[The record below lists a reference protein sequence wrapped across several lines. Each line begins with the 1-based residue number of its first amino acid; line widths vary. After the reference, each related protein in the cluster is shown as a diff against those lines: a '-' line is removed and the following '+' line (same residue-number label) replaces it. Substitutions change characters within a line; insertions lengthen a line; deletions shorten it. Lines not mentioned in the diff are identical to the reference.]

1 MRVRPVLRA
10 LGRARL
16 PAEDRQVLRA
26 LIRQAIR
33 TPLDD
38 GDPPP
43 PLCASVQRAYS
54 RLSADGQR
62 SFLTLLAEHLDVD
75 DQAVVGAASMLV
87 MSHTDDARIQAH
99 DAMRH
104 ALTPLH
110 ESVFHA
116 ISRQPGGLPFLIS
129 LRSDVL
135 KALAEGRRRSGGL
148 LDGRQMLSS
157 STMVEQGAAST
168 TELPPSRLYSER
180 TTHLTSLN
188 ASLIRLLSNV
198 FDKGNLDLMHITWN
212 GSPAAVL
219 DKLIRNE
226 RVHAMKGWDDLR
238 ARLGHRRHV
247 FALCHPRMPLEPLV
261 FVQVALCDRIPNRL
275 VDVMPHRHDL
285 VETELR
291 IGEQGEDEKTS
302 FSVANPNTN
311 ESTPCV
317 AVFYSISAP
326 FDGLRGV
333 PLGRYYRGQGSPHI
347 WSWWPHAFSTHALAA
362 QAALNLTDHHWPSP
376 SHSEPPYRE
385 LLGRVLGQ
393 LQRNEPSLTA
403 FVTLSPVPGF
413 SRWLRE
419 RWEQRAE
426 SLMGGSKW
434 TEEGSQCGT
443 AKRPNY
449 HEGNEDERRE
459 QQLLDSLESALHNA
473 QLPFDALFTT
483 TLLKTVA
490 DSITTAPVPP
500 RGQCLKTEPPHDKEK
515 SSTSYSIAPW
525 SLGQGPNIESLSS
538 TRGPMVGDPAGI
550 ELRGWL
556 MVIVVHYLLRTHGRA
571 RDPVANFHLRNGAQ
585 LAHIH
590 WGANCANYALAQSS
604 GIMVSYQYEPTA
616 LLANRKEY
624 LETGRVRASPEVVR
638 MLDGAHLSGR

>member
-333 PLGRYYRGQGSPHI
+333 PLGR
-347 WSWWPHAFSTHALAA
+347 
-362 QAALNLTDHHWPSP
+362 
-376 SHSEPPYRE
+376 E